1 MVNIFASIL
10 CTYISLTIG
19 WKIPPANFLLDFSSF
34 YHRKSICIYISHI
47 STTQVMNWHK
57 ASIQK

>member
-1 MVNIFASIL
+1 MFNILASFL
-10 CTYISLTIG
+10 FTYISLTIG
-19 WKIPPANFLLDFSSF
+19 WKIPPANFLLDFSSL
-34 YHRKSICIYISHI
+34 YHRKSICIYTPQI